1 MFYEWHVNQDQTQSV
16 VAQLSLRTRK
26 IYEHLRQPCQSTELF
41 VVPVAEVLAIAS
53 ACNAAYSTIK
63 TCIQNGRELTTV
75 MDKIGVVIDG
85 EEQLKQQVEKHKNSP
100 LNKMLG
106 KSASDLEAFQ
116 CLEQMRENR
125 RNLESMM
132 KLYGR
137 PGSWDRFVSFEAEM
151 RKKRAEAKRAA
162 AKAHEERMELYGYIA
177 AGVIFVAFL
186 GGLLYYVASVR
197 GLI

>member
-1 MFYEWHVNQDQTQSV
+1 MFYEWHVNQNQTQSV

-26 IYEHLRQPCQSTELF
+26 IYEHQRQPCQSMELF
-41 VVPVAEVLAIAS
+41 VPVAEVLAIAS

-75 MDKIGVVIDG
+75 MDKIGVVIES
-85 EEQLKQQVEKHKNSP
+85 EEQLKQQVEKQKNSP

-106 KSASDLEAFQ
+106 KSASDFEAFQ

-151 RKKRAEAKRAA
+151 RKKRAEAKRAL
-162 AKAHEERMELYGYIA
+162 AKAQEERMELYGYIA

-186 GGLLYYVASVR
+186 GGLFYYVASVR

>member
-1 MFYEWHVNQDQTQSV
+1 M
-16 VAQLSLRTRK
+16 
-26 IYEHLRQPCQSTELF
+26 
-41 VVPVAEVLAIAS
+41 PVAEVLAIAS

-85 EEQLKQQVEKHKNSP
+85 EDQLKQQVEKQKNSP

-106 KSASDLEAFQ
+106 KSASDFEAFQ

-151 RKKRAEAKRAA
+151 RKKRAEAKKAL
-162 AKAHEERMELYGYIA
+162 AKAQEERMELYGYIA
-177 AGVIFVAFL
+177 AGVIFLAFL
-186 GGLLYYVASVR
+186 GGLLYYVGKVR
-197 GLI
+197 GVL

>member
-1 MFYEWHVNQDQTQSV
+1 MFYEWHVNQNQTQSV

-26 IYEHLRQPCQSTELF
+26 IYEHQRQPCQSMELF
-41 VVPVAEVLAIAS
+41 VPVAEVLAIAS

-106 KSASDLEAFQ
+106 KSASDFEAFQ

-177 AGVIFVAFL
+177 AGVIFVTFL
-186 GGLLYYVASVR
+186 GGLFYYVASVR

>member
-85 EEQLKQQVEKHKNSP
+85 EDQLKQQVEKQKNSP

-106 KSASDLEAFQ
+106 KSASDFEAFQ

-151 RKKRAEAKRAA
+151 RKKRAEAKKAL
-162 AKAHEERMELYGYIA
+162 AKAQEERMELYGYIA
-177 AGVIFVAFL
+177 AGVIFLAFL
-186 GGLLYYVASVR
+186 GGLLYYVGKVR
-197 GLI
+197 GVL